1 MRTLLFSKKMIP
13 KPILIIGILA
23 LFLIIGCTKSISD
36 DAPIMKTLE
45 YQENKS
51 ATIMETDLLV
61 FMNNNAT
68 IRTKA
73 VCIVYFESRFIVCRE
88 KI

>member
-1 MRTLLFSKKMIP
+1 MKQP
-13 KPILIIGILA
+13 KSIAIIGILT
-23 LFLIIGCTKSISD
+23 LLVIVGCTKSID
-36 DAPIMKTLE
+36 NNPPIFKTLE